1 MFNIRDQQCIRR
13 INLSENS
20 NEVVVYWGKEL
31 SGQYT
36 VHSAYRLLQAP
47 KHIWRHDDENSIW
60 QKTWRIKAP
69 PKAYRLG
76 VEDVEYIHCHC
87 SLAVQCWQSIL
98 PQVPTNNYNNL
109 FQWWKKKVKPQS
121 HYPYFVEG
129 DGKKLW
135 VAPQTIDYM
144 KILVDT
150 STFAEYNA
158 SGKDRTAEE
167 VAAFFEDEKR
177 EEDGDEDGGVGVLR
191 RRRRRGRGG
200 SLEERRM

>member
-1 MFNIRDQQCIRR
+1 MSRARVAHKQFGSFTPLGWDGEILRDMFNIRDQQCIRR

-69 PKAYRLG
+69 PKVLNFMWRSLSNCLPAMTMLLQKNVHVDLLCQAYRLG

-109 FQWWKKKVKPQS
+109 FQWWKKVM
-121 HYPYFVEG
+121 EAC
-129 DGKKLW
+129 DNGKR
-135 VAPQTIDYM
+135 A
-144 KILVDT
+144 
-150 STFAEYNA
+150 
-158 SGKDRTAEE
+158 
-167 VAAFFEDEKR
+167 
-177 EEDGDEDGGVGVLR
+177 
-191 RRRRRGRGG
+191 
-200 SLEERRM
+200 